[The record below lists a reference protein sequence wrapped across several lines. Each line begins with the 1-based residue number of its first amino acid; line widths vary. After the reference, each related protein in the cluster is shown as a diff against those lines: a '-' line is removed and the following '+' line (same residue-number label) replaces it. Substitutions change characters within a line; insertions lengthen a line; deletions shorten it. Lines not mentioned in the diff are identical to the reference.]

1 MICLITWNELVKLQ
15 LVSTAQANKITD
27 SAIIKDLIS
36 EHDTTHMLDGERYY
50 NNENDILKRKMYFY
64 KDGVKTLDE
73 TKPNRRLPH
82 NWHKL
87 LVDQKVSYLV
97 GKPIV
102 FQCEEQKEYEDRL
115 NLILGEEWDDTLTE
129 LAKNSS
135 NKGTEWLHV
144 YINPEGLFKFIII
157 PAEEV
162 IPIYDTSLQENL
174 EAILR
179 YYLVQVNGKD
189 RIRVEWW
196 TRETV
201 TFYIQD
207 DSGDFILDDT
217 ESKNPDSH
225 YYYNDVGYGWG
236 KVPFIEFPNNQER
249 HSDLKFYK
257 ELIDE
262 YDLNVSDLANNL
274 AEVQEVITILK
285 GYEGT
290 DLAEFKENLRYY
302 KAIKVSG
309 EQGSGV
315 DKLELNIPIEAKKEL
330 LDRLEENIF
339 LFGQGVNMKTDRFG
353 NSPSGVALKFLYS
366 LLDLKASVMERKF
379 RKSVKRLLWFATEYI
394 NMIDKKKYDNTT
406 VQVTFRKTMI
416 TNDKENVEIAKES
429 KGIISDETIIA
440 NHPWVENVTEELDK
454 IKKQEDTLSENQSS
468 YGSFGGDPINENA
481 TD

>member
-1 MICLITWNELVKLQ
+1 MITWSELIKLN
-15 LVSTAQANKITD
+15 LISTAYANQITD
-27 SAIIKDLIS
+27 SAIIKDLIN
-36 EHDTTHMLDGERYY
+36 EHDTSKMVEGQRYY
-50 NNENDILKRKMYFY
+50 NNEADILNRKQYFY
-64 KDGVKTLDE
+64 KDGVKVEDR
-73 TKPNRRLPH
+73 TKPNCRLPH

-102 FQCEEQKEYEDRL
+102 FQCERQKEYEDRL

-135 NKGTEWLHV
+135 NKGAEWLHV
-144 YINPEGLFKFIII
+144 YINDDGKFKFIIL
-157 PAEEV
+157 PAEEI

-174 EAILR
+174 EAVLR
-179 YYLVQVNGKD
+179 YYLVNVNGKD
-189 RIRVEWW
+189 RVRVEWW

-201 TFYIQD
+201 TFYIEQE
-207 DSGDFILDDT
+207 SGEFELDDT
-217 ESKNPDSH
+217 EPKNPGSH
-225 YYYNDVGYGWG
+225 YYYNGLGYGWG

-249 HSDLKFYK
+249 NSDLKFYK

-339 LFGQGVNMKTDRFG
+339 LFGQGVNMKTDKFG

-379 RKSVKRLLWFATEYI
+379 RKSVKRLLWFTTEYI
-394 NMIDKKKYDNTT
+394 NIVDKKKYDNTE

-429 KGIISDETIIA
+429 KGIISNQTIVA
-440 NHPWVENVTEELDK
+440 NHPWVEDVTEELDRL
-454 IKKQEDTLSENQSS
+454 KKQEEVQDE
-468 YGSFGGDPINENA
+468 YGNLGGDIDDNTA
-481 TD
+481 K

>member
-1 MICLITWNELVKLQ
+1 M
-15 LVSTAQANKITD
+15 ITD
-27 SAIIKDLIS
+27 SAIIKDLIN
-36 EHDTTHMLDGERYY
+36 EHDTSKMVEGQRYY
-50 NNENDILKRKMYFY
+50 NNEADILNRKQYFY
-64 KDGVKTLDE
+64 KDGVKIEDN
-73 TKPNRRLPH
+73 TKPNHRIPH
-82 NWHKL
+82 NWQKL

-102 FQCEEQKEYEDRL
+102 FQCKMQKEYEDRL

-135 NKGTEWLHV
+135 NKGAEWLHV
-144 YINPEGLFKFIII
+144 YINAEGKFKFIII

-162 IPIYDTSLQENL
+162 VPIYDTSLQENL
-174 EAILR
+174 EAVLR

-189 RIRVEWW
+189 RIRAEWW

-201 TFYIQD
+201 TYYIQA
-207 DSGDFILDDT
+207 DSGEFELDDT
-217 ESKNPDSH
+217 EPVNPAPH
-225 YYYNDVGYGWG
+225 FYYNEVGYGWT

-249 HSDLKFYK
+249 NSDLKFYK
-257 ELIDE
+257 ELVDE

-274 AEVQEVITILK
+274 ADVQEIITILK
-285 GYEGT
+285 GYEST

-379 RKSVKRLLWFATEYI
+379 RRSVKRLLWFTTEYI
-394 NMIDKKKYDNTT
+394 NIIDKRNYDNTE

-440 NHPWVENVTEELDK
+440 NHPWTEDVTEELDK
-454 IKKQEDTLSENQSS
+454 IKKQDESTDDYENL
-468 YGSFGGDPINENA
+468 GGELNDNTA
-481 TD
+481 K

>member
-1 MICLITWNELVKLQ
+1 MVTWNDLIKLK
-15 LVSTAQANKITD
+15 LISTAHANQITD
-27 SAIIKDLIS
+27 SAIIKDLIN
-36 EHDTTHMLDGERYY
+36 EHDTSHMIEGQRYY
-50 NNENDILKRKMYFY
+50 QNENDILKRRMYFY
-64 KDGVKTLDE
+64 KDGVRTLDE
-73 TKPNRRLPH
+73 TKPNRKIPH

-87 LVDQKVSYLV
+87 LVDQKVAYLA
-97 GKPIV
+97 GKPV
-102 FQCEEQKEYEDRL
+102 AFQVNDPDYEDRL

-129 LAKNSS
+129 LAKNAS
-135 NKGTEWLHV
+135 NKGAEWLHV
-144 YINPEGLFKFIII
+144 YINREGLFKFIII

-174 EAILR
+174 EAVLR
-179 YYLVQVNGKD
+179 YYVVQVNGKD

-201 TFYIQD
+201 TFYMQQEN
-207 DSGDFILDDT
+207 GEFELDDT
-217 ESKNPDSH
+217 EEPNPDSH

-249 HSDLKFYK
+249 NSDLKFYK

-274 AEVQEVITILK
+274 AEVQEIITILK

-315 DKLELNIPIEAKKEL
+315 DKLELNIPVEAKKEL

-379 RKSVKRLLWFATEYI
+379 RKSIKRLLWFATEYI
-394 NMIDKKKYDNTT
+394 NIIDKKSYDSTT

-416 TNDKENVEIAKES
+416 TNDTESVNMAQAS
-429 KGIISDETIIA
+429 KGIISDETVIA
-440 NHPWVENVTEELDK
+440 NHPWVEDVTGELERLRE
-454 IKKQEDTLSENQSS
+454 QESIDLARYIDDAE
-468 YGSFGGDPINENA
+468 GGGEPDE
-481 TD
+481 